1 MIPIIPG
8 YKNNNFVILYKI
20 FYLHFCAIENQTLN
34 FMKVKNIL
42 LFSSLFAIATVVTAQ
57 DPWVYAKQATEAWP
71 GATAKAALLLDDGV
85 LSVGEI
91 GLLDIMEGEVLMVKT
106 DEAGNVLWEQSHD
119 KPGHLEIVNR
129 ISQTADGGFLI
140 ATMLA
145 PDYRPWF
152 VKTDDAGNMIWQSA
166 AWSDLLGE
174 NTASQTMAYQL
185 PSGDIACV
193 VANDVFRQLDIY
205 TVDNATG
212 NLISTTTH
220 LYEDIIGLSLFSAST
235 SDIVATTD
243 GGFLFATRF
252 GIPDTFYNQLTK
264 IDAGLNIE
272 DGSPIG
278 MAIDNFFPAQININ
292 SDGSVIISGVKN
304 TGFIGDNYQAA
315 IATFNAS
322 YDYTGI
328 EMVSGGLL
336 HSNCGEITQ
345 TPSGNYKLI
354 RYNYS
359 GDFWDM
365 AVGDYVEVVN
375 LNASFI
381 ETDATS
387 FNYAPYN
394 TLEFITATADDQ
406 YITGGMAW
414 TIGEPN
420 YYLVIASGAGDEVPA
435 CIFNCVWPGDA
446 DNSGLTDMDDV
457 LALGLGYGATGDMRD
472 DMSIAWY
479 AHSANDWATA
489 LPSGTNHKYTDC
501 NGDGIINDGDTIA
514 ISNNFSFEHAVYTLK
529 TTEGELPLSFAPTG
543 ALHIGLNTIPIVLGD
558 AINSADAIYGLRFNI
573 IVDGENI
580 DATTI
585 KVQFNDS
592 FLGATNDLIYLSKTN
607 AELAT
612 VYAVVAKTNQIN
624 ASGYGEIGTLSFV
637 VIDNIAGKADA
648 DNVQLSFEN
657 VKAIDVTNTELSILS
672 TNTSIESPTDIQT
685 IASNVF
691 TISPNP
697 VSGNEIQITTNESIL
712 AIGLYNSYGEKVLFS
727 NDLNTK
733 TLRLPELPMGQYLLQ
748 IQTNKGISSQK
759 LVILGQ

>member
-1 MIPIIPG
+1 
-8 YKNNNFVILYKI
+8 
-20 FYLHFCAIENQTLN
+20 
-34 FMKVKNIL
+34 MKVKNIL
-42 LFSSLFAIATVVTAQ
+42 LFSYLFAIATVVTAQ

-91 GLLDIMEGEVLMVKT
+91 GLLDIMEGEVFMVKT

-119 KPGHLEIVNR
+119 KPGYLEIVNR
-129 ISQTADGGFLI
+129 VTTTADGGFLI

-212 NLISTTTH
+212 NLIATTTH

-235 SDIVATTD
+235 SDILPTAD

-252 GIPDTFYNQLTK
+252 GVVDTFYNQLTK
-264 IDAGLNIE
+264 IDAGLNFE
-272 DGSPIG
+272 EGSPIG
-278 MAIDNFFPAQININ
+278 VAADNFFPAQININ
-292 SDGSVIISGVKN
+292 SDGSVNVSGARN
-304 TGFIGDNYQAA
+304 TGFLGDNFQAA
-315 IATFNAS
+315 IATFNAT
-322 YDYTGI
+322 YYYTGI
-328 EMVSGGLL
+328 EIISGGLL

-359 GDFWDM
+359 GDFFDM

-375 LNASFI
+375 LNASFV
-381 ETDATS
+381 ETDATT

-420 YYLVIASGAGDEVPA
+420 YYLVIASGAGDEVPD

-446 DNSGLTDMDDV
+446 DNSGLTDMDDI
-457 LALGLGYGATGDMRD
+457 LALGLGYGATGDPRD
-472 DMSIAWY
+472 DMSIGWY
-479 AHSANDWATA
+479 AHTANEWATA

-501 NGDGIINDGDTIA
+501 NGDGIINDDDTTA
-514 ISNNFSFEHAVYTLK
+514 VGNNFSFEHVVYTLK
-529 TTEGELPLSFAPTG
+529 TTEGDLPLTFAPAG
-543 ALHIGLNTIPIVLGD
+543 PLSIGLNNIPIVLGD
-558 AINSADAIYGLRFNI
+558 VLNSADAIYGLRFNI
-573 IVDGENI
+573 VVEGENI
-580 DATTI
+580 DATSI
-585 KVQFNDS
+585 KVKFNDS
-592 FLGATNDLIYLSKTN
+592 FIGAVNDLIYLSKTN
-607 AELAT
+607 ADAAT
-612 VYAVVAKTNQIN
+612 VYAAVAKTNQTN

-637 VIDNIAGKADA
+637 VIDNIAGKTEV
-648 DNVQLSFEN
+648 DNVLLSFEN

-697 VSGNEIQITTNESIL
+697 VSGNEIHITTNESIL
-712 AIGLYNSYGEKVLFS
+712 AIVLYNSYGEKVSFS
-727 NDLNTK
+727 HDLNTK
-733 TLRLPELPMGQYLLQ
+733 TLTLPELPMGQYLLQ